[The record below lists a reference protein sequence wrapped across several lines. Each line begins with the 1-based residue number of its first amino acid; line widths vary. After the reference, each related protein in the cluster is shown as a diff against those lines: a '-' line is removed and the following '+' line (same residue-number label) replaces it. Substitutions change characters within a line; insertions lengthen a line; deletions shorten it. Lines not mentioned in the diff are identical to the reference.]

1 MITFYPIEIDNIIYV
16 ISDRGQL
23 SNNPDGTTKYIWW
36 RGCTVKQNSQAM
48 KILQSANNY
57 FRPLVKYVITD
68 NNQIETFRIPFDENI
83 VMNLQRIVHS
93 QSIVTKERLSKRI
106 ENTCLE
112 TIIYNFI
119 ENFKSNRKKGLYAFY
134 NNKLVLDLS
143 DLTYMQLEY
152 QPLVIIKSGY
162 PIQHDILG
170 CPEIIKIDT
179 LIEWRKDD
187 D

>member
-1 MITFYPIEIDNIIYV
+1 MITFYPIAIDNVIYV

-36 RGCTVKQNSQAM
+36 GSCTVKQNSQAM

-68 NNQIETFRIPFDENI
+68 NNQIETLRIPFNENI
-83 VMNLQRIVHS
+83 VMNLQRIVYS
-93 QSIVTKERLSKRI
+93 QSIVTKERLSKGI

-134 NNKLVLDLS
+134 HSL
-143 DLTYMQLEY
+143 
-152 QPLVIIKSGY
+152 
-162 PIQHDILG
+162 
-170 CPEIIKIDT
+170 
-179 LIEWRKDD
+179 
-187 D
+187 